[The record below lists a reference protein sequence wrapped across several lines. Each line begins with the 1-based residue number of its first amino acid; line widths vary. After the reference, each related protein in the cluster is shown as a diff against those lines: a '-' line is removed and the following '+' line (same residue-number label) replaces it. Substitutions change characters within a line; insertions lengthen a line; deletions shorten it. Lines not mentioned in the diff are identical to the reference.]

1 MEQEPRLRITR
12 CCRLDC
18 LNVVETA
25 ITLETKNNET
35 QEYALC
41 IIHYYE
47 VLDAIQGIKPVTN
60 KPEVQ
65 A

>member
-1 MEQEPRLRITR
+1 MTQEPYVRTAR

-18 LNVVETA
+18 HNPMEAT
-25 ITLETKNNET
+25 ITLETKPNEP

-47 VLDAIQGIKPVTN
+47 VLGAVQGIKAVTN
-60 KPEVQ
+60 MPEVQ
-65 A
+65 V